1 MEISRLFPEKDN
13 VFWEKVFS
21 HDGGFLSEIRLRAGR
36 EAYAYFDGREYYLS
50 KSGSFIK
57 DKKQARIF
65 QKTELEQLLLHLCKY
80 SPYAYEDELKEG
92 YVTLEGGHR
101 VGVAGRVVMD
111 NGVIRTIGNIAFINL
126 RISHQF
132 LGFADQ
138 VLPWIYKDGEVKN
151 TLIISPPGCGKT
163 TLLRDMIRQ
172 ISDGNAYGNGKK
184 VGVVDERA
192 EIGGG
197 CLGIPQNDLG
207 SRTDVMEGCSKSAG
221 LRLLLRS
228 MSPEVLAVD
237 ELGASDEWS
246 ALSEAGRRGVRIIA
260 TIHGED
266 LEEVNMRGAEGMF
279 QERILLGKRNG
290 IPCIMGHSD

>member
-1 MEISRLFPEKDN
+1 MF
-13 VFWEKVFS
+13 FWEKVFS
-21 HDGGFLSEIRLRAGR
+21 HGGGLLSEIRLRAGR
-36 EAYAYFDGREYYLS
+36 ESYVYFDGREFYIS
-50 KSGSFIK
+50 KSGAFVR

-65 QKTELEQLLLHLCKY
+65 EKSELERLLLHLCKY

-92 YVTLEGGHR
+92 YITLEGGHR

-111 NGVIRTIGNIAFINL
+111 NGEIRTIGNIAFVNL
-126 RISHQF
+126 RISHQL
-132 LGFADQ
+132 LGFADK
-138 VLPWIYKDGEVKN
+138 VLPWIYQNGELKN
-151 TLIISPPGCGKT
+151 TLIISPPCCGKT

-172 ISDGNAYGNGKK
+172 ISNGNTYGEGKK

-237 ELGASDEWS
+237 ELGAIDEWS
-246 ALSEAGRRGVRIIA
+246 ALAEAGRRGVRVIA
-260 TIHGED
+260 TVHGEC
-266 LEEVNMRGAEGMF
+266 LEEVKLGDAEGLF
-279 QERILLGKRNG
+279 QERILLGKRDG
-290 IPCIMGHSD
+290 IPCILGHSG